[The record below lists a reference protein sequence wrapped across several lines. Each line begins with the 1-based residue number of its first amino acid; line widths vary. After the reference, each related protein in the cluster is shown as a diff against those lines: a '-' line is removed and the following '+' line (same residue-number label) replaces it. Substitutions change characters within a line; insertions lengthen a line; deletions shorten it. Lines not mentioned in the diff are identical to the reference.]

1 VRAPLPEPEAGADVP
16 ADAAAASTDDT
27 VDLPVGDIN
36 TDDTVTLEP
45 VATWVQRVTGRID
58 SAVSGAFA
66 RVKRPAAQNPP
77 TPTGVRKR

>member
-1 VRAPLPEPEAGADVP
+1 VRAPLAEPQAGPDVP
-16 ADAAAASTDDT
+16 ADAASPSTDDT
-27 VDLPVGDIN
+27 VDLPVGALN

-58 SAVSGAFA
+58 SAVSGAFS
-66 RVKRPAAQNPP
+66 RVKRPADPNPP